1 MNGATRLETML
12 RRDRVVVMGA
22 LGVIAGL
29 AWAYIGYLA
38 WEMQE
43 MGGGSAVGI
52 GAAMP
57 RIEAWNL
64 VDLVTLFVMWSV
76 MMVAMMLPAV
86 SGMLLAFAT
95 INRRRRERHE
105 PDVATAVFLCGYL
118 LVWVGFSVLATLVQ
132 WGLQSA
138 ALLSPMMAGTSPI
151 LGGTLLIAAGIFQ
164 WTPLK
169 DVCLAHCRS
178 PMSFI
183 LSDWREGI
191 GGAVL
196 MGLHHG
202 AFCVGCCWALMGLLF
217 VVGVMNLLWVAAPGG
232 TPESGARERGPPRP
246 GDQRGRWRPRPRF
259 RQSKCIDLLGFPREL
274 CVPGTPFANFIRF
287 NAERGEYGPGDVE
300 EIVREHVER
309 AKRREPHHFERT
321 CPDGSVIEVRG
332 TPLPG
337 RGFVATYTYITD
349 WKMGEDISD

>member
-1 MNGATRLETML
+1 LNGATILETML

-43 MGGGSAVGI
+43 MGDGGAV
-52 GAAMP
+52 
-57 RIEAWNL
+57 
-64 VDLVTLFVMWSV
+64 
-76 MMVAMMLPAV
+76 
-86 SGMLLAFAT
+86 GMLLAFAT

-164 WTPLK
+164 WTPVK

-217 VVGVMNLLWVAAPGG
+217 VAGVMNLLWVAAL
-232 TPESGARERGPPRP
+232 TV
-246 GDQRGRWRPRPRF
+246 
-259 RQSKCIDLLGFPREL
+259 L
-274 CVPGTPFANFIRF
+274 V
-287 NAERGEYGPGDVE
+287 
-300 EIVREHVER
+300 
-309 AKRREPHHFERT
+309 
-321 CPDGSVIEVRG
+321 VIEKLAPRG
-332 TPLPG
+332 DIVG
-337 RGFVATYTYITD
+337 RITGGALVAA
-349 WKMGEDISD
+349 GVVLLVQA

>member
-1 MNGATRLETML
+1 MNGATILETML

-22 LGVIAGL
+22 LVVIAGL

-43 MGGGSAVGI
+43 MGGGGTVGI
-52 GAAMP
+52 GLGAAMP

-95 INRRRRERHE
+95 INRRRRERQD

-164 WTPLK
+164 WTPIK

-183 LSDWREGI
+183 LSDWREGV

-217 VVGVMNLLWVAAPGG
+217 VAGVMNLLWVAAL
-232 TPESGARERGPPRP
+232 TV
-246 GDQRGRWRPRPRF
+246 F
-259 RQSKCIDLLGFPREL
+259 
-274 CVPGTPFANFIRF
+274 V
-287 NAERGEYGPGDVE
+287 
-300 EIVREHVER
+300 
-309 AKRREPHHFERT
+309 
-321 CPDGSVIEVRG
+321 VIEKLAPRG
-332 TPLPG
+332 DIVG
-337 RGFVATYTYITD
+337 RITGGVLVAA
-349 WKMGEDISD
+349 GVVLLVQA

>member
-1 MNGATRLETML
+1 
-12 RRDRVVVMGA
+12 MG
-22 LGVIAGL
+22 IGL
-29 AWAYIGYLA
+29 
-38 WEMQE
+38 
-43 MGGGSAVGI
+43 

-95 INRRRRERHE
+95 LNRRRSERHE

-118 LVWVGFSVLATLVQ
+118 LVWVGFSFLATLVQ

-164 WTPLK
+164 WTPIK
-169 DVCLAHCRS
+169 DVCLTHCRS

-217 VVGVMNLLWVAAPGG
+217 VAGVMTLLWVAALTVCVVVETLAPGVESQVPDLLQLFQPGG
-232 TPESGARERGPPRP
+232 FEAM
-246 GDQRGRWRPRPRF
+246 
-259 RQSKCIDLLGFPREL
+259 GFSRIHRSRS
-274 CVPGTPFANFIRF
+274 A
-287 NAERGEYGPGDVE
+287 GETLFGPGE
-300 EIVREHVER
+300 TEARNREIIGE
-309 AKRREPHHFERT
+309 K
-321 CPDGSVIEVRG
+321 C
-332 TPLPG
+332 
-337 RGFVATYTYITD
+337 GFVNASAVSYTHLTLPT
-349 WKMGEDISD
+349 KA